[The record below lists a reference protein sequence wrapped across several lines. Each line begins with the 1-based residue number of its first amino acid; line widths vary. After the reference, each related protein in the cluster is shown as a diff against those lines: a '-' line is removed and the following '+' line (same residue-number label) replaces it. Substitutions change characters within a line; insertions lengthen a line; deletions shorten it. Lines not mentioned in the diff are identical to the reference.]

1 MIESGRLNFILM
13 DRKNLFVSDK
23 KENKFVA
30 ELEVKQ
36 GNYEVEHYIIEACG
50 NYPKAIELL
59 KDAHRMCVM
68 NSLIDKSGQSQEMS
82 DEIIGDGFCF

>member
-36 GNYEVEHYIIEACG
+36 GNYEIEHYIIEACG
-50 NYPKAIELL
+50 NYLKAIELL
-59 KDAHRMCVM
+59 KEALDQLESMVEEETFTKRR
-68 NSLIDKSGQSQEMS
+68 IQEFLKQTQN
-82 DEIIGDGFCF
+82 D